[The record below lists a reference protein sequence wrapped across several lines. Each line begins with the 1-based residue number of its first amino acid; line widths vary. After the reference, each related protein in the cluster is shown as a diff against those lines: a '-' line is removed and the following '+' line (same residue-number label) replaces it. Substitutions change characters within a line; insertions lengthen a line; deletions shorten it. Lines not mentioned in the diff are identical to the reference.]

1 MAIPSVPGVTIAGPV
16 TPEQAQILTP
26 GAQQFVATL
35 HRCFNARRKDLL
47 AARVLRQQQLDAGH
61 FPDFLQATAAIR
73 ADVAWKGAPPAPGLV
88 DRRVEIT
95 GPVDRKMVIN
105 AMNSGA
111 TQFMADF
118 EDSHA
123 PTWSNNLDGHIN
135 LRDAL
140 RRTISFAAPNG
151 GKYYSLRSDAPVA
164 TLLVRPRGWH
174 LEEAHFLVDGQRTSG
189 SLFDFGLFFY
199 HCAKLSIEAGQGP
212 YFYLPKMESHL
223 EARLWNDVFC
233 VAQDLLAI
241 PRGTV
246 RATVL
251 IETLLASFEMEEIL
265 YELREHSSGLNCGR
279 WDYIFSFIKKLRN
292 HPQFLLPDRSDVGM
306 TSPFMAAYVALL
318 IQTCHKR
325 GVHAMG
331 GMAAQIPIKDN
342 KAAND
347 AAMLKVRTDK
357 LREVQA
363 GHDGTWVAHP
373 DLVKIALEIFNQH
386 MPQANQLHVRRE
398 EVKVTAADL
407 LSLKGISGGI
417 TEKGLRSNLD
427 VALQYMEA
435 WLRGVGCVPIHN
447 LMEDAATAEIS
458 RSQIWQWVR
467 HSARTSEGKVVTA
480 DWVAQLLQ
488 DELATKRSALG
499 PERYA
504 RSKYELAGKL
514 IATTIQG
521 REYSDFLTTLCYD
534 HILTL
539 TGSAK
544 L

>member
-1 MAIPSVPGVTIAGPV
+1 
-16 TPEQAQILTP
+16 
-26 GAQQFVATL
+26 
-35 HRCFNARRKDLL
+35 
-47 AARVLRQQQLDAGH
+47 
-61 FPDFLQATAAIR
+61 
-73 ADVAWKGAPPAPGLV
+73 
-88 DRRVEIT
+88 
-95 GPVDRKMVIN
+95 
-105 AMNSGA
+105 
-111 TQFMADF
+111 
-118 EDSHA
+118 
-123 PTWSNNLDGHIN
+123 
-135 LRDAL
+135 
-140 RRTISFAAPNG
+140 
-151 GKYYSLRSDAPVA
+151 
-164 TLLVRPRGWH
+164 
-174 LEEAHFLVDGQRTSG
+174 
-189 SLFDFGLFFY
+189 
-199 HCAKLSIEAGQGP
+199 
-212 YFYLPKMESHL
+212 
-223 EARLWNDVFC
+223 
-233 VAQDLLAI
+233 
-241 PRGTV
+241 
-246 RATVL
+246 
-251 IETLLASFEMEEIL
+251 MEEIL

>member
-1 MAIPSVPGVTIAGPV
+1 
-16 TPEQAQILTP
+16 
-26 GAQQFVATL
+26 
-35 HRCFNARRKDLL
+35 
-47 AARVLRQQQLDAGH
+47 
-61 FPDFLQATAAIR
+61 
-73 ADVAWKGAPPAPGLV
+73 
-88 DRRVEIT
+88 
-95 GPVDRKMVIN
+95 MVIN

-151 GKYYSLRSDAPVA
+151 GEGVSSAHQALGWFKAA
-164 TLLVRPRGWH
+164 LLAVG
-174 LEEAHFLVDGQRTSG
+174 
-189 SLFDFGLFFY
+189 
-199 HCAKLSIEAGQGP
+199 
-212 YFYLPKMESHL
+212 KMW
-223 EARLWNDVFC
+223 AVMVLWNDVFC

-347 AAMLKVRTDK
+347 AAMLK
-357 LREVQA
+357 
-363 GHDGTWVAHP
+363 
-373 DLVKIALEIFNQH
+373 
-386 MPQANQLHVRRE
+386 LHVRRE

-417 TEKGLRSNLD
+417 TEK
-427 VALQYMEA
+427 
-435 WLRGVGCVPIHN
+435 
-447 LMEDAATAEIS
+447 
-458 RSQIWQWVR
+458 IWQWVR